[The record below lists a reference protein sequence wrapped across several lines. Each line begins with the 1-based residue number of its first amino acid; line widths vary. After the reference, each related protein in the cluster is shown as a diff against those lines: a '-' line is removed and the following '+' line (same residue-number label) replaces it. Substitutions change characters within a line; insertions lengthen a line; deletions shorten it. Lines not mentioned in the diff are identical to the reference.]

1 MLVVFLAVAIGL
13 IIAGIFGRR
22 IVKTFARRRTLY
34 PVRQEPVRATSI
46 ASERTKPTFVVH
58 DTDRLDNEVRDAL
71 RKILRV
77 LDSASGIRL
86 VRP

>member
-1 MLVVFLAVAIGL
+1 
-13 IIAGIFGRR
+13 
-22 IVKTFARRRTLY
+22 
-34 PVRQEPVRATSI
+34 
-46 ASERTKPTFVVH
+46 VVH